1 MSGGPIRVL
10 ELRGAPFDRG
20 VEHGRAV
27 GDLVALYWEE
37 LVREV
42 TDRAARTMSEP
53 ELRAW
58 VADRASPALALAP
71 DLHEE
76 IRGIGEGSGVGYEA
90 AVGVNLFEEIAD
102 LSWARGRVPQVARE
116 HRCSAA
122 IVPPDMT
129 TTGTW
134 LLAQNWDGS
143 DWWADPVLFVVEEDA
158 GTSVYLTDAGS
169 VGGVGVNGRG
179 LASAH
184 TGVGLREQV
193 PGLPYSIIARRIL
206 QAADV
211 EEAAAS
217 VAVDPSTAGCHY
229 IVTDGARVL
238 DVEAAGKKSATI
250 AYEGL
255 FSTCAHFIDE
265 ACASQQLREDLSGS
279 VYRTQRIVEL
289 VRERGRVGPD
299 DLVDL
304 MADHEPG
311 PRGITVCRHPDANF
325 DTRTSGC
332 VVMSTDS
339 RMWARAGNPCE
350 ERQVVEARIEGGR
363 AILATA
369 A

>member
-1 MSGGPIRVL
+1 MRAGSIRVL

-27 GDLVALYWEE
+27 GDLIALYWEE

-42 TDRAARTMSEP
+42 TDRAAQTMTEP

-58 VADRASPALALAP
+58 VADRASPALALSP

-76 IRGIGEGSGVGYEA
+76 IRGIAEGSGVGYEA

-143 DWWADPVLFVVEEDA
+143 DWWDDPVLFVVEEET

-169 VGGVGVNGRG
+169 VGGIGVNDRG

-184 TGVGLREQV
+184 TGVGLAEQV

-206 QAADV
+206 QAGDV
-211 EEAAAS
+211 AAAAAS
-217 VAVDPSTAGCHY
+217 VVDEPSTAGCHY
-229 IVTDGARVL
+229 IVADGKRVL
-238 DVEAAGKKSATI
+238 DVEAAGVKNATI
-250 AYEGL
+250 AYDGL
-255 FSTCAHFIDE
+255 FSTCAHFLDGS
-265 ACASQQLREDLSGS
+265 CASQQLREDLSGS
-279 VYRTQRIVEL
+279 VYRTERIQER
-289 VRERGRVGPD
+289 VREAGRVGPD
-299 DLVDL
+299 DLFGV
-304 MADHEPG
+304 MADHAPG

-332 VVMSTDS
+332 VVMGTDS
-339 RMWARAGNPCE
+339 RMWTRTGNPCE
-350 ERQVVEARIEGGR
+350 ARPIVETRIEEGR
-363 AILATA
+363 ALVATA